1 MLDPFSFHVAT
12 ALEFI
17 AFGLGIAFIA
27 WSFRN
32 QGEAVKLVRV
42 AGYIIAIL
50 AVLGW
55 LCSIFYGVKCWSEG
69 YYKSPTAY
77 YSSQLRH
84 GDK

>member
-12 ALEFI
+12 ALIFI

-32 QGEAVKLVRV
+32 QGEGVKLVRV
-42 AGYIIAIL
+42 TGYIIAIL
-50 AVLGW
+50 AVLGY
-55 LCSIFYGVKCWSEG
+55 LCTLYYGVKYWSEG
-69 YYKSPTAY
+69 YYKTPTAY
-77 YSSQLRH
+77 YSTQLRH